1 MSAVRPN
8 TVVVRDC
15 IGHSFFCAEREP
27 RCDCRLPRITVTL
40 SLRRPRATIADRWPR
55 PPGGPLG
62 IGDGQGAAARCVA
75 APVILR
81 TPPPRLGCA
90 VVALGARG
98 AAARTRQPASAAS
111 ASPCAR
117 APPSSSSLQARTLCS
132 CAPRS
137 CAFRATST
145 VTSRSGLRRR
155 TRSPTRTRR
164 EWRRGLARRP
174 ACARRCLASHR
185 FSARPPRPCSRGGS
199 WTYRAPSKVFWKILR
214 GAWARKARRAARS
227 RVRPPPNLALTPAA
241 PLHPTHPQACCR
253 TRSSAAPRRW
263 TA

>member
-1 MSAVRPN
+1 M
-8 TVVVRDC
+8 
-15 IGHSFFCAEREP
+15 
-27 RCDCRLPRITVTL
+27 
-40 SLRRPRATIADRWPR
+40 
-55 PPGGPLG
+55 
-62 IGDGQGAAARCVA
+62 
-75 APVILR
+75 ILR

-98 AAARTRQPASAAS
+98 AAARARQPRHAAS
-111 ASPCAR
+111 VSPCAR
-117 APPSSSSLQARTLCS
+117 APPPSSSLQARTLCS

-164 EWRRGLARRP
+164 EWRRGRVSTPPARAGVSPATASLRAPLAPAVVAAPGRTARRP
-174 ACARRCLASHR
+174 RSFGRSCVVRGRAKPAAPRAA
-185 FSARPPRPCSRGGS
+185 ARPS
-199 WTYRAPSKVFWKILR
+199 
-214 GAWARKARRAARS
+214 
-227 RVRPPPNLALTPAA
+227 PNLALTPAA